1 MNSLVCEKKPHHPT
15 PPQINRLVKRGNQYL
30 GDMLRSMLLEKDKAG
45 TCYCHR
51 SCKVSEQP
59 PPLKQMTE
67 STDILMLSHEFW
79 LTEHLLFEPTVRE
92 SYAAE
97 LADYIEAAHEKLR
110 MQQLQLRIRDR
121 QKVVPLVWLR
131 TRRF

>member
-1 MNSLVCEKKPHHPT
+1 M
-15 PPQINRLVKRGNQYL
+15 L
-30 GDMLRSMLLEKDKAG
+30 GHK
-45 TCYCHR
+45 
-51 SCKVSEQP
+51 
-59 PPLKQMTE
+59 
-67 STDILMLSHEFW
+67 FW